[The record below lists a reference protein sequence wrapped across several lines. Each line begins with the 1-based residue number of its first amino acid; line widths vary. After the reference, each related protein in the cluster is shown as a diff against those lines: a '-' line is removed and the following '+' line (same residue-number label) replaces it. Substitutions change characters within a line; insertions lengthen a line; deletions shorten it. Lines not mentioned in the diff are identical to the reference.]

1 MFECVRDGQVRAH
14 GVMGVCGVHVGALGA
29 GAGHGAGGQTGL
41 WQDSR

>member
-1 MFECVRDGQVRAH
+1 MPW

-29 GAGHGAGGQTGL
+29 GRMHGLDRIGL